1 MSAEEGQQHPIKVY
15 LYIWGLLF
23 ILSLF
28 SYLVDYYHVEG
39 VLRWTLI
46 LIFMMAKAGFIVAVF
61 MHMNWERLAIKY
73 AILGPPLVLL
83 VFVALMVYESDY
95 TFLTRDIFF
104 DGGA

>member
-1 MSAEEGQQHPIKVY
+1 
-15 LYIWGLLF
+15 
-23 ILSLF
+23 
-28 SYLVDYYHVEG
+28 
-39 VLRWTLI
+39 
-46 LIFMMAKAGFIVAVF
+46 VF

>member
-1 MSAEEGQQHPIKVY
+1 MSGDEGQQHPIKVY

-28 SYLVDYYHVEG
+28 SYLVDYYHLEG
-39 VLRWTLI
+39 MLRWSLI
-46 LIFMMAKAGFIVAVF
+46 LIFMMVKAGFIVAVF